1 MRDASTDGEIIIR
14 RDGRA
19 GRITLNRPHAL
30 NALTYAMVKAIDA
43 ALDDWETDQDVDLIL
58 IDGTGEKAFCA
69 GGDVQDLYWE
79 AKKGNFEAGRDFWRD
94 EYPLN
99 ARIARFPKPYVALM
113 DGIDMGGGVGVSVH
127 GSHRIVTER
136 TMVALP
142 ECAIGLIPDVG
153 SSHVLARAPG
163 HLGEFVGLT
172 GYRMNAADAIFC
184 GVADSFVSIASTDA
198 LTQALCDSGD
208 PGRIDAFAS
217 PPEPAPLRPLQAE
230 IDAVFGLP
238 DLHAIAAALAERN
251 ADWAQSA
258 MAGLRR
264 GSPLSLGA
272 ALHTIRAARQVD
284 TLEEAL
290 ALEFRFTYRSHSDAD
305 FTEGTRALIIDKDK
319 SPAWSVPSIE
329 ALTQAQIDALV
340 APLGAHELAIGSS
353 RVGGDSPQTR
363 KR

>member
-1 MRDASTDGEIIIR
+1 E
-14 RDGRA
+14 
-19 GRITLNRPHAL
+19 
-30 NALTYAMVKAIDA
+30 
-43 ALDDWETDQDVDLIL
+43 VDLIL

-79 AKKGNFEAGRDFWRD
+79 AKKGNFEAGRKFWRD

-99 ARIARFPKPYVALM
+99 ARIARYPKPYVALM

-153 SSHVLARAPG
+153 SSFVLARAPG

-172 GYRMNAADAIFC
+172 GYRLNAADAIFC
-184 GVADSFVSIASTDA
+184 GVADSFVSVAKVDA
-198 LTQALCDSGD
+198 LVEALCNSGD
-208 PGRIDAFAS
+208 PDKIGAFATA
-217 PPEPAPLRPLQAE
+217 PDTAPLAPLQAE

-238 DLHAIAAALAERN
+238 DLLAIAAALAGVETE
-251 ADWAQSA
+251 WAHKA

-264 GSPLSLGA
+264 GSPLSLGS
-272 ALHTIRAARQVD
+272 ALHTIRAARQVE
-284 TLEEAL
+284 TLEDAL

-319 SPAWSVPSIE
+319 SPVWSVPNIE
-329 ALTQAQIDALV
+329 ALKQSQIDALV
-340 APLGAHELAIGSS
+340 APLGEHELVISH
-353 RVGGDSPQTR
+353 
-363 KR
+363 